1 MRKSEHPVL
10 KIDDLSM
17 VFGGLRAIDHVS
29 IEIRKGEIAALI
41 GPNGAGKTTLFNCV
55 TGVYRPTEGRIAI
68 ADPRAALL
76 PAGERP
82 AAGGEGAAFTGSG
95 SVPATA
101 TGPKELFIH
110 SRKPHEINRLGLAR
124 TFQNIR
130 LFANMTVLEN
140 VMLGRNNSLK
150 AGVLGALLRTKA
162 TRHEEE
168 RVIHES
174 RALLATLGLERYANE
189 MATNLPYGAQ
199 RRLEIARAL
208 ATDPFLLLLDEP
220 AAGMNPHETKEL
232 EETISIIR
240 EKEGVTILLIEHD
253 MSLVM
258 NVSEWI
264 HVVEYG
270 RLIAEGTPAEIRA
283 NPAVIKAYLGE

>member
-1 MRKSEHPVL
+1 MRSSQYPIL
-10 KIDDLSM
+10 KIQDLSM
-17 VFGGLRAIDHVS
+17 VFGGLRAIDSVS

-55 TGVYRPTEGRIAI
+55 TGVYKPTEGEIFI
-68 ADPRAALL
+68 CPDDPS
-76 PAGERP
+76 
-82 AAGGEGAAFTGSG
+82 AGG
-95 SVPATA
+95 
-101 TGPKELFIH
+101 KERAIH
-110 SRKPHEINRLGLAR
+110 ARKPHEINRLGLAR

-130 LFANMTVLEN
+130 LFSNMSVLEN

-150 AGVLGALLRTKA
+150 AGVLGALLRTPK
-162 TRHEEE
+162 TREEEE

-189 MATNLPYGAQ
+189 MAINLPYGAQ

-283 NPAVIKAYLGE
+283 NPDVIKAYLGE